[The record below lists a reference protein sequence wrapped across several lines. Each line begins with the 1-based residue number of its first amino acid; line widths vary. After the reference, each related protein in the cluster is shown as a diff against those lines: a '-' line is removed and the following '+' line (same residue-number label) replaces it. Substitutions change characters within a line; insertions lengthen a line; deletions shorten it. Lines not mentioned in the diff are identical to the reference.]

1 MSHSAMLPDLPGN
14 WHWARV
20 RDITGVIRGGSPRPK
35 GDPRYFGGSIPWIMI
50 SDVSRE
56 SGKYLTQTRET
67 VTEEGAKRSRLLRAG
82 ALILSNSGTVCV
94 PKILAIDGCIHDGF
108 VSFPSLPQEVS
119 AARRHRV
126 VRNRSARHY
135 RVNSW

>member
-94 PKILAIDGCIHDGF
+94 PKILAIRLHSRRIRLF
-108 VSFPSLPQEVS
+108 SFPPARGEQGLSLLLV
-119 AARRHRV
+119 
-126 VRNRSARHY
+126 
-135 RVNSW
+135 